1 LWGTVDGV
9 MNTPFT
15 AWRSALS
22 APLKFSKRCNA
33 DRIVRCVRVTLE
45 NSTCH
50 LQKSYCEFE
59 KVLIKRQIIGDILNM
74 PLA

>member
-1 LWGTVDGV
+1 VG
-9 MNTPFT
+9 NRR
-15 AWRSALS
+15 RSDEHAFHGMAVCTKRS
-22 APLKFSKRCNA
+22 IKFSKRCNA